1 MQTVINWDE
10 GKRKGAYRGAINT
23 DDEWKWGGRT
33 EKASPFIVSQ

>member
-1 MQTVINWDE
+1 MQTVINWEE

-23 DDEWKWGGRT
+23 DDEWRERGGT